1 MKDSIR
7 IPTIKRLLKQQ
18 LLLGGLQGADGV
30 KVNLPEDNGSAAHTD
45 SVFAAYGEEFGLSAC
60 FYILL
65 FFFGLI
71 YFSFQVTAV
80 AKDQFGRL
88 LSAGITT
95 YLAMH
100 MIVNMGMMCG
110 FLPITG
116 VPLTLITYGGI
127 LCPVDNDR
135 FRDITKYL

>member
-1 MKDSIR
+1 M
-7 IPTIKRLLKQQ
+7 
-18 LLLGGLQGADGV
+18 
-30 KVNLPEDNGSAAHTD
+30 
-45 SVFAAYGEEFGLSAC
+45 
-60 FYILL
+60 L

-80 AKDQFGRL
+80 ANDRFGRL

-110 FLPITG
+110 FLAYYWG
-116 VPLTLITYGGI
+116 STYADYLWWLFG
-127 LCPVDNDR
+127 PFDDDR
-135 FRDITKYL
+135 FGNIAKYL